1 MCLMNSPQNQLAAS
15 SIGAAGL
22 TGDPGGKFQSA
33 VWLANLAGTNV
44 IFYHSQSNSIVM

>member
-1 MCLMNSPQNQLAAS
+1 MTFSDICALFPAQNFKTKVLTAQKNLLLECPAAS

-33 VWLANLAGTNV
+33 V
-44 IFYHSQSNSIVM
+44 